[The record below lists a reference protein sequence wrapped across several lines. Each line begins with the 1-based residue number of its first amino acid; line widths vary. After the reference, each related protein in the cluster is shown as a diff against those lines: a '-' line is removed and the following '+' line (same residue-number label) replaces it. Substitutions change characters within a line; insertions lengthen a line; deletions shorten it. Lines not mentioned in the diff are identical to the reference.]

1 MKHTLGPWT
10 TKDRIVYKDNKR
22 ICECGVIFEGNWKP
36 RFEEQEANARLI
48 AAAPDLLEACKKV
61 FKYTCGRNDG
71 TSKRLRICVEQAIAK
86 AEGK

>member
-36 RFEEQEANARLI
+36 WFEEQEANAHLI
-48 AAAPDLLEACKKV
+48 AAAPDMLFALKCIIEASINGENLAGPMNI
-61 FKYTCGRNDG
+61 GR
-71 TSKRLRICVEQAIAK
+71 EAIAK